1 MSTQRKLAAQEK
13 WIPQEMT
20 DRGRLAA
27 WWFTFSH
34 NLPWQVM
41 HFLARLLYGFEVI
54 GEENFPTEGPFILNL
69 NEYGI
74 VATLLDGWV
83 TTVLQKRML
92 KDMPPDLLQS
102 FMMEELWSFG
112 WFSAIPKRGRA
123 AVMPLMPQGAG
134 RLALGLLEGID
145 VLRRGGMVTMNAEGD
160 GPWDGR
166 PLVPGKAQAWM
177 ALHTGAPIVPALVSV
192 GHYDIGP
199 MWRAVPRL
207 RGKTTLNIGK
217 PFTVT
222 DKPLM
227 VVTPEDIKA
236 ANKRM
241 FDEFNKVR
249 FYPETMED
257 WAGPP
262 TRNGERVSE
271 DIELKPAHAP
281 VIPWPDA
288 DHDHEKMF
296 RRGVAQLLWR
306 CPMCETEGSIL
317 HKYRLLG
324 GEGKV
329 RCRACGTHWK
339 LKRIFGH
346 DFRMI
351 VKRGHPDMVGL
362 DMALTEWFDRAS
374 IAFEPKPIEVSYID
388 LRPGEV
394 VFLAVD
400 NVKFSAYKPSPLFDG
415 MASGEAP
422 ASVQRGGRDYADH
435 HVLGEGRVLITS
447 ERLIWQGPE
456 AEVYFEYP
464 LFTAANMFMTT
475 LIIRY
480 GPAPYRFNMGQ
491 QVPLRIMN
499 YLGPLL
505 KRAADADGH
514 ELQIMRFRGPP
525 VI

>member
-1 MSTQRKLAAQEK
+1 MSEQEK

-20 DRGRLAA
+20 DRGPLAQ
-27 WWFTFSH
+27 WWFIFSH
-34 NLPWQVM
+34 NLPWYVM

-54 GEENFPTEGPFILNL
+54 GEENFPSKGPFILNL

-83 TTVLQKRML
+83 TTVLQKRLL
-92 KDMPPDLLQS
+92 KDMPPELLQS

-112 WFSAIPKRGRA
+112 WFSAIPRRGRS

-145 VLRRGGMVTMNAEGD
+145 VLKRGGMVTMNSEGD
-160 GPWDGR
+160 APWDGR
-166 PLVPGKAQAWM
+166 PLVPGKALAWL

-199 MWRAVPRL
+199 MWRPVPRL
-207 RGKTTLNIGK
+207 SGNTTLNIGK

-222 DKPLM
+222 DEPM
-227 VVTPEDIKA
+227 AVVTPEDIKA
-236 ANKRM
+236 ANERI

-249 FYPETMED
+249 YLPDKIEN

-262 TRNGERVSE
+262 TRNGAPVSE

-281 VIPWPDA
+281 VIPWPDG
-288 DHDHEKMF
+288 DQDHEKVW

-306 CPMCETEGSIL
+306 CPVCKTEGSIL

-329 RCRACGTHWK
+329 RCRACGTRWK
-339 LKRIFGH
+339 LKRIPQH

-351 VKRGHPDMVGL
+351 VKEGHPDMVGL
-362 DMALTEWFDRAS
+362 DLPLTMWYDKAREG
-374 IAFEPKPIEVSYID
+374 FEPKLISVSGVD
-388 LRPGEV
+388 LRPGEEV
-394 VFLAVD
+394 YLAVD
-400 NVKFSAYKPSPLFDG
+400 DVKFSAYKPSPLFDG
-415 MASGEAP
+415 LTSGAAP
-422 ASVQRGGRDYADH
+422 ASVLAPARDYADH
-435 HVLGEGRVLITS
+435 HVLGEGRLLVTS
-447 ERLIWQGPE
+447 DRMIWQGPE
-456 AEVYFEYP
+456 AELYFEWP
-464 LFTAANMFMTT
+464 AFTAANMFITT

-480 GPAPYRFNMGQ
+480 GPAPYRFDTGQ
-491 QVPLRIMN
+491 QIPLRIIT
-499 YLGPLL
+499 YVGTLA
-505 KRAADADGH
+505 KAAAEADGH
-514 ELQIMRFRGPP
+514 ELQIMRFHGPP
-525 VI
+525 VLD

>member
-1 MSTQRKLAAQEK
+1 MSEQKK

-20 DRGRLAA
+20 DRGPLAQ

-34 NLPWQVM
+34 NLPWYVM

-54 GEENFPTEGPFILNL
+54 GEENFPTKGPFILNL

-92 KDMPPDLLQS
+92 KGMPPELLQS

-112 WFSAIPKRGRA
+112 FFSGVPRRGRS

-134 RLALGLLEGID
+134 RLALGLLEG
-145 VLRRGGMVTMNAEGD
+145 VQTLKAGGMVTMNAEGD
-160 GPWDGR
+160 APWDGR
-166 PLVPGKAQAWM
+166 PLVPGRALAWQ

-199 MWRAVPRL
+199 MWRGVPRL
-207 RGKTTLNIGK
+207 SGKTTLNIGK

-222 DKPLM
+222 DKPM
-227 VVTPEDIKA
+227 AVVTPQDIKV
-236 ANKRM
+236 ANRRI

-249 FYPETMED
+249 YFPDTIEN
-257 WAGPP
+257 WVGPP
-262 TRNGERVSE
+262 TRNGAPVSG
-271 DIELKPAHAP
+271 DIELKPAHGP
-281 VIPWPDA
+281 VVPWPDA
-288 DHDHEKMF
+288 DLDHKKMF
-296 RRGVAQLLWR
+296 LRGVAQLLWR
-306 CPMCETEGSIL
+306 CPMCGTEGPIL
-317 HKYRLLG
+317 HKYRLFG

-339 LKRIFGH
+339 MKRIFGH

-351 VKRGHPDMVGL
+351 VTDGHPDMVGL
-362 DMALTEWFDRAS
+362 DMPLTMWYDRATEG
-374 IAFEPKPIEVSYID
+374 FELKPIEVSGVD
-388 LRPGEV
+388 LRPGEEV
-394 VFLAVD
+394 YLAVD
-400 NVKFSAYKPSPLFDG
+400 DVKFSAYKPSPLFDG
-415 MASGEAP
+415 MTSGEAP
-422 ASVQRGGRDYADH
+422 ASVARGARDYADH
-435 HVLGEGRVLITS
+435 HVLGEGRVLVTS
-447 ERLIWQGPE
+447 ERLIWQGPD
-456 AEVYFEYP
+456 AELYFKWP
-464 LFTAANMFMTT
+464 AFTAANMFVNT

-491 QVPLRIMN
+491 QLPLRVIN
-499 YLGPLL
+499 YVGTLA
-505 KRAADADGH
+505 KAAAEADGH